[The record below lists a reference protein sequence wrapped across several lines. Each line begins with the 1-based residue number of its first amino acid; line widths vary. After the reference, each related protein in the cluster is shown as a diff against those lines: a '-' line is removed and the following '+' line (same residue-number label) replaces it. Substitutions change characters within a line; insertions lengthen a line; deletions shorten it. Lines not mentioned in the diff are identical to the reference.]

1 MSGRRFF
8 VAAVSFMM
16 LAAGSGNASAQENFT
31 KNAKDKGIELIQK
44 IEKEY
49 PNVHGE
55 VEEYF
60 NLYQIALK
68 SAGPSLEKL
77 FPTNRIKEI
86 IDNRF
91 L

>member
-1 MSGRRFF
+1 MT
-8 VAAVSFMM
+8 SFENINYSTSNGKIYIYKQNMTTGEITI
-16 LAAGSGNASAQENFT
+16 LNAL
-31 KNAKDKGIELIQK
+31 D
-44 IEKEY
+44 
-49 PNVHGE
+49 E
-55 VEEYF
+55 VCNIPQLYQSKEEYF